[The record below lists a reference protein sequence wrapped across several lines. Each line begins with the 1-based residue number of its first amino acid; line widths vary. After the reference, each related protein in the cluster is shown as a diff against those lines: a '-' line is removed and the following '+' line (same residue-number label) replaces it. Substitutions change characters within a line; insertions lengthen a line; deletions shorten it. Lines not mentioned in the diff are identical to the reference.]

1 VAVVQQTSEDNDTTT
16 FLNAELASF
25 KHSRASDHYEGQQTN
40 QATILPETWRAE
52 QECRVDRERVET
64 SRARQECRVQKRI
77 TELHRTLDSAVNF
90 GPGEEVPS
98 RQRSGT
104 QACHMHRGNQR
115 DDSSGQNLS
124 WKLFVKDKWVKQD
137 LRLWTRSGEFQRISR
152 SQGVKPSRSV
162 KIPK

>member
-52 QECRVDRERVET
+52 QECRV
-64 SRARQECRVQKRI
+64 QKGI